1 MRQRLTRNLASR
13 CSFYSSI
20 IQNESFDDSQSRG
33 GTLSGIFTVHPP
45 DVKVYSPLSD
55 EEMEALGEL
64 QPARIVKM
72 TNVWKM
78 M

>member
-1 MRQRLTRNLASR
+1 MNRSMTVSP
-13 CSFYSSI
+13 
-20 IQNESFDDSQSRG
+20 RG
-33 GTLSGIFTVHPP
+33 GRCRASLQYSPP

-64 QPARIVKM
+64 QPVRIVKM
-72 TNVWKM
+72 TNVEKM

>member
-1 MRQRLTRNLASR
+1 MTVSP
-13 CSFYSSI
+13 
-20 IQNESFDDSQSRG
+20 RG
-33 GTLSGIFTVHPP
+33 GRCRASLQYSPP

-64 QPARIVKM
+64 QPVRIVKM
-72 TNVWKM
+72 TNVEKM